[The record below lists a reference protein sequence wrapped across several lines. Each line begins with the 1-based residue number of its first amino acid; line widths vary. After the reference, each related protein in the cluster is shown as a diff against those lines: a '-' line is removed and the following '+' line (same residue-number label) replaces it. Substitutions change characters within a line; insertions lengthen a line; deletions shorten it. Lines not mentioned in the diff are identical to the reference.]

1 MDYNTLEALLPAYD
15 GLRNN
20 NISIAPKEGTPIAEL
35 VSLATPCYVITSDS
49 NTAAT
54 NINIGS
60 LYDYSTWSSD
70 DAPTQY
76 QLALDGYVKDI
87 SAHVKNH
94 LSFFKNVVHPSI
106 TDYMEKVN
114 AGWNSYIPKQP
125 GADFEIVQLEAPTN
139 VDLTRLASLVK
150 DYDGG
155 SLVPPK
161 QSLML
166 GPKEKEQLMSL
177 CVIGDED
184 LDVGISH
191 WLSTNQ
197 YLECSYFLFL
207 ADAEKVGYP
216 DGCHYVSVDG
226 GNWKTN
232 TFQHAALMG
241 LNPFDRLGLVLPAF
255 IMASRLYTDEVD
267 SDAGDMSLST
277 YREIASQIRDYTGAM
292 VALTLKH
299 IESAN
304 QNENIV
310 LDFKGTS
317 IVRVYGAN
325 YKKWLSE
332 GGSVEAIYG
341 LILSSQKYFS
351 KAMLDQYKER
361 LEALWGNH
369 LAIFTT
375 HEQQKSY
382 IVFRELLRSVFLNMM
397 GDLNEQEKGILE
409 RDPNYVDLAVSIF
422 NNELEYVSTKD
433 MNDLY
438 GVCMRLL
445 TKSRYYYTDSYNF
458 FNTVHT
464 ATLTNPNIKDH
475 REAALVGTIDYLI
488 NYALDQ
494 VVIVK

>member
-1 MDYNTLEALLPAYD
+1 MDHRTLETLLPAYD
-15 GLRNN
+15 SLRNN
-20 NISIAPKEGTPIAEL
+20 QICIAPKEGTPIAEL
-35 VSLATPCYVITSDS
+35 VQLATPSLVCRDSD
-49 NTAAT
+49 TIT
-54 NINIGS
+54 NINAGT
-60 LYDYSTWSSD
+60 LYDYVSWDNQDTNS
-70 DAPTQY
+70 QY

-114 AGWNSYIPKQP
+114 AGWNSYIPRQP
-125 GADFEIVQLEAPTN
+125 GADFEIVQLETPTN
-139 VDLTRLASLVK
+139 VDMERLAYLVK
-150 DYDGG
+150 DHDGG
-155 SLVPPK
+155 GLVPPK

-166 GPKEKEQLMSL
+166 GAKDKEQLMAL
-177 CVIGDED
+177 CVTGDED
-184 LDVGISH
+184 LDTGISH
-191 WLSTNQ
+191 WLSTND
-197 YLECSYFLFL
+197 YLECSYFIFL
-207 ADAEKVGYP
+207 ADMEKVP
-216 DGCHYVSVDG
+216 FPTGCPYIDLSG

-292 VALTLKH
+292 VALSLKH

-310 LDFKGTS
+310 LDFKGTNV
-317 IVRVYGAN
+317 VRVYGGN

-361 LEALWGNH
+361 LETLWGNH

-397 GDLNEQEKGILE
+397 SDLNEQERGILE
-409 RDPNYVDLAVSIF
+409 RDPNYVDLAVGIF
-422 NNELEYVSTKD
+422 NNELEYVSSKD

-445 TKSRYYYTDSYNF
+445 TKSRYYYTDAFNF

-464 ATLTNPNIKDH
+464 ATVTNPNIKDH
-475 REAALVGTIDYLI
+475 REAALIGTIDYLI